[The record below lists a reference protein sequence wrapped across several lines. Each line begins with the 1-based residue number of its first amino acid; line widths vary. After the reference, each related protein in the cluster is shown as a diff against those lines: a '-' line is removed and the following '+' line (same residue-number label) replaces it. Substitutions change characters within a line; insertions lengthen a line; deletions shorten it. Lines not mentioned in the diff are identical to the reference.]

1 MVISIDESKFSEFRK
16 TNMIPFNNA
25 MEIISGKWKMNI
37 LYSLSQLGTMRYGEI
52 KRVLGNVTHKMLSKK
67 LKELEENGLI
77 IRKEYPQISPKVEYS
92 LTDKGRT
99 LLPILKQVCD
109 WGKEYCP
116 KKIKS
121 IPEQDLF
128 LSEDAF

>member
-1 MVISIDESKFSEFRK
+1 MEDEYPLFFIPIRNYALWRNQESFRK
-16 TNMIPFNNA
+16 CN
-25 MEIISGKWKMNI
+25 
-37 LYSLSQLGTMRYGEI
+37 SQDALQ
-52 KRVLGNVTHKMLSKK
+52 KVK
-67 LKELEENGLI
+67 EENGLI

-116 KKIKS
+116 KEK
-121 IPEQDLF
+121 
-128 LSEDAF
+128 

>member
-1 MVISIDESKFSEFRK
+1 
-16 TNMIPFNNA
+16 
-25 MEIISGKWKMNI
+25 
-37 LYSLSQLGTMRYGEI
+37 MRYGEI

-109 WGKEYCP
+109 WGKEYCS
-116 KKIKS
+116 KEK
-121 IPEQDLF
+121 
-128 LSEDAF
+128 